1 MLKTETRKCN
11 RLLVSAMKCE
21 ELGSCQS
28 HSYNKKK
35 AEPTEINNSYI
46 YQRIEIIDKHKAL
59 PKKLERQA
67 KPENYS

>member
-1 MLKTETRKCN
+1 MPKAEIRKCN
-11 RLLVSAMKCE
+11 KLPVSAVTCE

-46 YQRIEIIDKHKAL
+46 YQRIESIEKHKAL
-59 PKKLERQA
+59 PRKLERQT
-67 KPENYS
+67 KTENYS